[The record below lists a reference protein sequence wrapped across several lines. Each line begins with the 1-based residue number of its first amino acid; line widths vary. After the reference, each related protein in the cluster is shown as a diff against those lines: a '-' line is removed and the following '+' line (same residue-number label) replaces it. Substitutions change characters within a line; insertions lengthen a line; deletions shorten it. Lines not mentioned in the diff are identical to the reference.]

1 MATQETTITVTLTP
15 EEAQQLQ
22 AEIRRL
28 RAIEAKQA
36 KAAPKRKPAAK
47 VPAPKAGTPAR
58 NATHPGHARTSAK
71 PTPPKGRP
79 PARVRTIL
87 PPPTPGAGW

>member
-1 MATQETTITVTLTP
+1 MERIVITLSA
-15 EEAQQLQ
+15 EEAAQLQ

-36 KAAPKRKPAAK
+36 KAAPARKPA
-47 VPAPKAGTPAR
+47 VPAPKPGRPGLH
-58 NATHPGHARTSAK
+58 ATVPGHARATAK